1 MQLTPLLINGEDAI
15 LSPPDRLGSCSA
27 STTPF
32 QGVTPDLA
40 LQAINSSE
48 EAFPAW
54 SKTIPSQRRHLL
66 NRVAELLEE
75 RSDNIIRSM
84 QEEIHSPT
92 IWAKVNIQ
100 AGIDLLRETAGLI
113 SDSIMG
119 QVPVSQGDSY
129 AMVLKEPLGVVLAMV
144 PWNAPVILGLRGV
157 VAPLAAGNTVVLK
170 GSELSPRTH
179 YLLACLFRDAGFPP
193 GVVNFILH
201 RPEDA
206 AETFETMIGHPAIR
220 KCNFTGS
227 TNVGRIIASKAAWA
241 LKPVLLELGGK
252 NFALVLNDA
261 DSQFAAGEI
270 VKGAFL
276 NVSLPIVDLMIYRT
290 DESPQNGQICMSTDL
305 VFAVNDI
312 AESLIPGILS
322 HLQTIKDSHTVI
334 SPASKQRLQRLI
346 DDARSKGASIHQADL
361 PTLQEAQ
368 FPATMI
374 EGLTPDMEFFSEESF
389 GPVVGIVR
397 VKTESEAMDLIQ
409 RSPYGL
415 SAAIFTRSH
424 FKALKLAESIRAGA
438 IHVNGMTVHDEAT
451 LPHGGQGESGWGRFG
466 AKWGIE
472 EFLQTKT
479 VILNP

>member
-1 MQLTPLLINGEDAI
+1 MIN
-15 LSPPDRLGSCSA
+15 
-27 STTPF
+27 
-32 QGVTPDLA
+32 
-40 LQAINSSE
+40 
-48 EAFPAW
+48 
-54 SKTIPSQRRHLL
+54 
-66 NRVAELLEE
+66 
-75 RSDNIIRSM
+75 
-84 QEEIHSPT
+84 
-92 IWAKVNIQ
+92 
-100 AGIDLLRETAGLI
+100 
-113 SDSIMG
+113 
-119 QVPVSQGDSY
+119 
-129 AMVLKEPLGVVLAMV
+129 
-144 PWNAPVILGLRGV
+144 
-157 VAPLAAGNTVVLK
+157 
-170 GSELSPRTH
+170 
-179 YLLACLFRDAGFPP
+179 
-193 GVVNFILH
+193 
-201 RPEDA
+201 
-206 AETFETMIGHPAIR
+206 HPAIR

-261 DSQFAAGEI
+261 DNEFAAGEI

-276 NVSLPIVDLMIYRT
+276 N
-290 DESPQNGQICMSTDL
+290 NGQICMSTDL

-312 AESLIPGILS
+312 TESLIPSILS
-322 HLQTIKDSHTVI
+322 HLQTIKDPHTVI
-334 SPASKQRLQRLI
+334 SPASKQRLQRLV

-361 PTLQEAQ
+361 SALQDAQ
-368 FPATMI
+368 FPATVI
-374 EGLTPDMEFFSEESF
+374 EGLTPDMDFFSEESF
-389 GPVVGIVR
+389 GPVVGVVR

-409 RSPYGL
+409 RSTYGL